1 MGKLPDINRL
11 YRYLWLPALT
21 ALASLSLPPV
31 KRLFADVGLRWVYIL
46 LISSTASYLLTPLF
60 GRLARRFD
68 ILDHPDS
75 RKVHLEATPLLGG
88 AAVFAAFLFSL
99 LLNGIFT
106 VKLGIILLSTTVLF
120 LVGIGD
126 DVREIPAGLKLAVQV
141 ICSALVIGV
150 GIYLKV
156 VPDSL
161 GLVARICNIA
171 LTMIWIVGITNAMN
185 FFDGMDGLA
194 AGLAAIISFFLGV
207 VAFLTDQPFLGW
219 VAVAL
224 MGCCIGFLPYNLRIR
239 GRATIFLGD
248 AGSTAVGFVL
258 ACLAVYGNWSDS
270 SPIVALVSP
279 LLIFWLLIFDMVHI
293 TIDRILS
300 GKVLSLRQWIEY
312 VGKDHLH
319 HRIAGAL
326 GGQKR
331 SVIFIYL
338 LSICFGASAI
348 LLRKAGT
355 ADALILLLQTVILI
369 ALITILERR
378 GRNHIEQSQRKDTG
392 REKAAEKKT
401 QHVVGGRS

>member
-1 MGKLPDINRL
+1 MGRLPDVNRL
-11 YRYLWLPALT
+11 YRYLWLPALIVAV
-21 ALASLSLPPV
+21 ALSAPPV
-31 KRLFADVGLRWVYIL
+31 RKLFTDIGLRWVYIL
-46 LISSTASYLLTPLF
+46 LISFTASYLLTPLF
-60 GRLARRFD
+60 GRLARRFN

-75 RKVHLEATPLLGG
+75 RKVHLDATPLLGG

-106 VKLGIILLSTTVLF
+106 VKLGTILISATVLF
-120 LVGIGD
+120 FVGLAD
-126 DVREIPAGLKLAVQV
+126 DVREVPAGLKLAVQL
-141 ICSALVIGV
+141 ICAALVIGIGV
-150 GIYLKV
+150 YLKV
-156 VPDSL
+156 VPDAL
-161 GLVARICNIA
+161 GLFARICNIA
-171 LTMIWIVGITNAMN
+171 LTMLWIVGITNAMN

-194 AGLAAIISFFLGV
+194 AGLAAIISFFLGA

-224 MGCCIGFLPYNLRIR
+224 MGCCMGFLPYNFRIR

-279 LLIFWLLIFDMVHI
+279 LLIFWLLIFDMIHI

-300 GKVLSLRQWIEY
+300 GKVLNLRQWIEY

-326 GGQKR
+326 GDQKR

-369 ALITILERR
+369 VLITILERR
-378 GRNHIEQSQRKDTG
+378 GRNHIER
-392 REKAAEKKT
+392 
-401 QHVVGGRS
+401 

>member
-1 MGKLPDINRL
+1 MARLPDVNRL
-11 YRYLWLPALT
+11 YRYLWLPALI
-21 ALASLSLPPV
+21 ALAALSVPPA

-46 LISSTASYLLTPLF
+46 LVSFTASYLLTPLF

-68 ILDHPDS
+68 ILDHPDT
-75 RKVHLEATPLLGG
+75 RKVHLDATPLLGG

-106 VKLGIILLSTTVLF
+106 VRLGMILLSTTVLF
-120 LVGIGD
+120 LVGLAD
-126 DVREIPAGLKLAVQV
+126 DVREIPAGLKLAVQL
-141 ICSALVIGV
+141 ICAALVIGIGV
-150 GIYLKV
+150 HLKV
-156 VPDSL
+156 VPDAL
-161 GLVARICNIA
+161 GMFARICNIA
-171 LTMIWIVGITNAMN
+171 LTMLWIVGITNAMN

-194 AGLAAIISFFLGV
+194 AGLSAIIAFFLGA

-224 MGCCIGFLPYNLRIR
+224 MGCCMGFLPYNFRIR

-270 SPIVALVSP
+270 SPIVALISP
-279 LLIFWLLIFDMVHI
+279 LLIFWLLIFDMIHI
-293 TIDRILS
+293 TVDRILS
-300 GKVLSLRQWIEY
+300 GKVLNLRQWIEY

-319 HRIAGAL
+319 HRIAGVL

-355 ADALILLLQTVILI
+355 ADALLLLLQTVILI
-369 ALITILERR
+369 VLITILERQ
-378 GRNHIEQSQRKDTG
+378 GRNNIER
-392 REKAAEKKT
+392 
-401 QHVVGGRS
+401 